1 LGEAAEVVVVGCGNA
16 GICAAIAAREAG
28 ASVAVLER
36 APQYM
41 RGGNS
46 RHTRDI
52 RHAHSGPDHY
62 VTGSYSAEELLEDL
76 RRVTHGGGNWA
87 LSELTARESES
98 LPGWM
103 EQRGVRWQHSLRGTL
118 HLSRT
123 NRFMLGGG
131 RAMLNSLY
139 RTAEALGVSF
149 RYETAVDG
157 IDVGDGTVRL
167 TTVAGGKAS
176 LGQGSLDR
184 AGGERG
190 SVTARAVVFS
200 AGGFE
205 ANLKWLSKYRGDGA
219 LNYIVRGTPYNDGLV
234 LRLLLD
240 QGCRP
245 GGNPANFHGTAVDAR
260 APAFDGG
267 IVTRLDSVPFGVV
280 VNNEAE
286 RFYDEGEDLWPKR
299 YAIWGGMIGEQ
310 ADQIA
315 YSIFDSKSVGLFMP
329 SVYPAY
335 SAPTLGDL
343 AEELGLSAE
352 KLRKTIDSFNQSVP
366 ESGVFDPSRLDGLA
380 TRGLEPPKTNWARA
394 LDTPPF
400 LGYPLR
406 PGITFTYLGVEVT
419 ERAQIVRDDGTP
431 FPHLFA
437 AGELMAGNILSQGYL
452 AGFGLTIGAVFG
464 RIAGKEA
471 AASALG

>member
-1 LGEAAEVVVVGCGNA
+1 MVGGGNA

-28 ASVAVLER
+28 ASVIVLER
-36 APQYM
+36 SPEHM

-52 RHAHSGPDHY
+52 RHVHYGPDQY
-62 VTGSYSAEELLEDL
+62 VTGTYSADELLDDL
-76 RRVTHGGGNWA
+76 NRVTHGGGNA
-87 LSELTARESES
+87 RLSQITAEQSES

-103 EQRGVRWQHSLRGTL
+103 SERGVRWQHALHGTL

-139 RTAEALGVSF
+139 RTAESLGVSV
-149 RYETAVDG
+149 RYQATVEEIEASDGPVRLAVDH
-157 IDVGDGTVRL
+157 D
-167 TTVAGGKAS
+167 
-176 LGQGSLDR
+176 
-184 AGGERG
+184 GERG
-190 SVTARAVVFS
+190 QVTARAAIFS

-205 ANLKWLSKYRGDGA
+205 ANLRWLSQYRGDGA
-219 LNYIVRGTPYNDGLV
+219 LNYIVRGTPYNDGLI
-234 LRLLLD
+234 LRRLLDL
-240 QGCRP
+240 GSRP
-245 GGNPANFHGTAVDAR
+245 AGNPANFHGTAVDAR

-267 IVTRLDSVPFGVV
+267 IVTRLDSVPFGIV
-280 VNNEAE
+280 VNTEAE

-310 ADQIA
+310 PGQIA
-315 YSIFDSKSVGLFMP
+315 YSLLDSKSDGLFMP

-335 SAPTLGDL
+335 SAPTW
-343 AEELGLSAE
+343 EELAGQLGLPPE
-352 KLRKTIDSFNQSVP
+352 KVRKTVEAYNQAAP
-366 ESGVFDPSRLDGLA
+366 ETGTFDPSRLDGLA
-380 TRGLEPPKTNWARA
+380 TSGLEPPKTNWART
-394 LDTPPF
+394 LDTPPYRA
-400 LGYPLR
+400 YPLR

-419 ERAQIVRDDGTP
+419 EQARIVGDDGQARP
-431 FPHLFA
+431 DLFA

-471 AASALG
+471 AAHALS

>member
-1 LGEAAEVVVVGCGNA
+1 MFTRIHGGSTLNEATDVVVVGGGNA

-28 ASVAVLER
+28 AHVIVLER
-36 APQYM
+36 APENM

-52 RHAHSGPDHY
+52 RHVHSGPDQY
-62 VTGSYSAEELLEDL
+62 VTGAYSADELLDDL
-76 RRVTHGGGNWA
+76 NRVTHGGSNKR
-87 LSELTARESES
+87 LSEMTAEQSES
-98 LPGWM
+98 LPLWM
-103 EQRGVRWQHSLRGTL
+103 SQRGVRWQRALRGTL

-139 RTAEALGVSF
+139 RTAESLGVSF
-149 RYETAVDG
+149 RYQAMVQDIKVSDGSVELAVD
-157 IDVGDGTVRL
+157 RE
-167 TTVAGGKAS
+167 
-176 LGQGSLDR
+176 
-184 AGGERG
+184 GEPG
-190 SVTARAVVFS
+190 PVTARAAVFS

-205 ANLKWLSKYRGDGA
+205 ANLKWLSQYRGDGA
-219 LNYIVRGTPYNDGLV
+219 LNYIVRGTPYNDGLI
-234 LRLLLD
+234 LRRLLD

-245 GGNPANFHGTAVDAR
+245 TGNPANFHGTAVDAR
-260 APAFDGG
+260 APAYDGG
-267 IVTRLDSVPFGVV
+267 IVTRLDSVPFGIV

-286 RFYDEGEDLWPKR
+286 RFYDEGEELWPKR

-310 ADQIA
+310 PGQIA
-315 YSIFDSKSVGLFMP
+315 YSLLDSKSDGLFMP

-335 SAPTLGDL
+335 SAPTWEEL
-343 AEELGLSAE
+343 AEQLGLPAE
-352 KLRKTIDSFNQSVP
+352 KVRKTVEAYNQSVP
-366 ESGVFDPSRLDGLA
+366 QTGTFDPSRLDGLA
-380 TRGLEPPKTNWARA
+380 TSGLEPPKTNWARA
-394 LDTPPF
+394 LDIPPYRA
-400 LGYPLR
+400 YPLR

-419 ERAQIVRDDGTP
+419 EGAQIVRDDGQV

-471 AASALG
+471 AGHALR

>member
-1 LGEAAEVVVVGCGNA
+1 MDEAADVVVVGCGNA

-28 ASVAVLER
+28 ATVTVLER
-36 APQYM
+36 APRHM

-52 RHAHSGPDHY
+52 RHVHSGPDQY
-62 VTGSYSAEELLEDL
+62 VTGSYSAAELLEDL
-76 RRVTHGGGNWA
+76 RRVTHGGGDPV

-98 LPGWM
+98 LPSWM
-103 EQRGVRWQHSLRGTL
+103 EQRGVRWQHSLHGTL

-139 RTAEALGVSF
+139 RTAEAMGVAF
-149 RYETAVDG
+149 RYETAVDE
-157 IDVGDGTVRL
+157 ID
-167 TTVAGGKAS
+167 AGG
-176 LGQGSLDR
+176 GSAIRLR
-184 AGGERG
+184 TATGTKNNTGHG
-190 SVTARAVVFS
+190 TVTARAVVFS

-205 ANLKWLSKYRGDGA
+205 ANLKWLSQYRGEGA
-219 LNYIVRGTPYNDGLV
+219 LNYIVRGTPYNDGLI
-234 LRLLLD
+234 LRRLLDL
-240 QGCRP
+240 GCRP
-245 GGNPANFHGTAVDAR
+245 AGNPANFHGTAVDAR

-286 RFYDEGEDLWPKR
+286 RFYDEGEELWPKR

-310 ADQIA
+310 PDQVA
-315 YSIFDSKSVGLFMP
+315 YSIFDSKSDGLFMP

-335 SAPTLGDL
+335 SAPTLEGL
-343 AEELGLSAE
+343 ADQLGLSPE
-352 KLRKTIDSFNQSVP
+352 RLRKTVDSFNQSVP
-366 ESGVFDPSRLDGLA
+366 GTGTFDPSRLDGLS
-380 TRGLEPPKTNWARA
+380 TSGLEPPKTNWARA
-394 LDTPPF
+394 LDTPPY
-400 LGYPLR
+400 LAYPLR

-419 ERAQIVRDDGTP
+419 ERAQIVRDDNGEP
-431 FPHLFA
+431 FSRLFA

-471 AASALG
+471 ASRAQS

>member
-1 LGEAAEVVVVGCGNA
+1 LDEAADVAVVGGGNA

-28 ASVAVLER
+28 ATVTVLER
-36 APQYM
+36 APRYM

-52 RHAHSGPDHY
+52 RHIHSGSDQY
-62 VTGSYSAEELLEDL
+62 VMDSYSAAELLDDL
-76 RRVTHGGGNWA
+76 RRVTHGGGNPV

-98 LPGWM
+98 LPAWM
-103 EQRGVRWQHSLRGTL
+103 GQRGVRWQHALRGTL

-157 IDVGDGTVRL
+157 IETE
-167 TTVAGGKAS
+167 GGSVVQLATAS
-176 LGQGSLDR
+176 GI
-184 AGGERG
+184 ERG
-190 SVTARAVVFS
+190 AVTARAAVFA

-205 ANLKWLSKYRGDGA
+205 ANLKWLSQYRGSGA
-219 LNYIVRGTPYNDGLV
+219 LNYIVRGTPYNDGLI
-234 LRLLLD
+234 LRRLLDL
-240 QGCRP
+240 GCRP

-267 IVTRLDSVPFGVV
+267 IVTRLDSVPFGIV

-310 ADQIA
+310 PGQIA
-315 YSIFDSKSVGLFMP
+315 YSIFDSKSAGLFMP

-335 SAPTLGDL
+335 SAPTLEDL
-343 AEELGLSAE
+343 AEQLGLPAE
-352 KLRKTIDSFNQSVP
+352 KLRKTVDGFNHSVP
-366 ESGVFDPSRLDGLA
+366 ESGDFDPSRLDGLA
-380 TRGLEPPKTNWARA
+380 TSGLEPPKTNWTRA
-394 LDTPPF
+394 LDTPPYMA
-400 LGYPLR
+400 YPLR
-406 PGITFTYLGVEVT
+406 PGITFTYLGVEVN
-419 ERAQIVRDDGTP
+419 ERAQIVRDDGEP

-471 AASALG
+471 AARALR

>member
-1 LGEAAEVVVVGCGNA
+1 LDEAADVVVVGCGNA

-28 ASVAVLER
+28 ATVTVLER
-36 APQYM
+36 APQHM

-52 RHAHSGPDHY
+52 RHVHSGPDQY
-62 VTGSYSAEELLEDL
+62 VTGSYSVAELLDDL
-76 RRVTHGGGNWA
+76 RRVTHGGGTPA

-103 EQRGVRWQHSLRGTL
+103 EQRGVRWQHSLHGTL

-139 RTAEALGVSF
+139 RTAEALGVVF
-149 RYETAVDG
+149 RYDTTVDG
-157 IDVGDGTVRL
+157 VDIAGGGEGGGPTVRL
-167 TTVAGGKAS
+167 ATSTATSTATGIGT
-176 LGQGSLDR
+176 
-184 AGGERG
+184 
-190 SVTARAVVFS
+190 VTARAVVFS

-205 ANLKWLSKYRGDGA
+205 ANLKWLSQYRGEGA
-219 LNYIVRGTPYNDGLV
+219 LNYIVRGTPYNDGLI
-234 LRLLLD
+234 LRRLLDL
-240 QGCRP
+240 GCRP
-245 GGNPANFHGTAVDAR
+245 AGNPANFHGTAVDAR
-260 APAFDGG
+260 APKFDGG

-286 RFYDEGEDLWPKR
+286 RFYDEGEELWPKR
-299 YAIWGGMIGEQ
+299 YAIWGGMIGDQ
-310 ADQIA
+310 PDQIA
-315 YSIFDSKSVGLFMP
+315 YSIFDSKSAGLFMP

-335 SAPTLGDL
+335 EAATLEGL
-343 AEELGLSAE
+343 AEQLGLPPE
-352 KLRKTIDSFNQSVP
+352 RLRKTVDSFNQSVP
-366 ESGVFDPSRLDGLA
+366 ATGTFDPSRLDGLS
-380 TRGLEPPKTNWARA
+380 TSGLEPPKTNWARA
-394 LDTPPF
+394 LDEPPY
-400 LGYPLR
+400 LAYPLR

-419 ERAQIVRDDGTP
+419 EHAEIVRDQDGQP
-431 FPHLFA
+431 FPGLFA

-471 AASALG
+471 ASRALS

>member
-1 LGEAAEVVVVGCGNA
+1 LDEAADVVVVGCGNA

-28 ASVAVLER
+28 ASVTVLER

-52 RHAHSGPDHY
+52 RHVHSGPDRY
-62 VTGSYSAEELLEDL
+62 LTGSYTVEELLEDL
-76 RRVTHGGGNWA
+76 RRVTHGGGNRA

-98 LPGWM
+98 LPDWM
-103 EQRGVRWQHSLRGTL
+103 EQRGVRWQHSLHGTL

-157 IDVGDGTVRL
+157 IDVADGTVRL
-167 TTVAGGKAS
+167 TTVAGGKPS
-176 LGQGSLDR
+176 LDWGSLDQVG
-184 AGGERG
+184 AERE
-190 SVTARAVVFS
+190 SITARAVVFS

-205 ANLKWLSKYRGDGA
+205 ANLKWLSEYRGDGA

-234 LRLLLD
+234 LRRLLD
-240 QGCRP
+240 RGCRP

-280 VNNEAE
+280 VNSEAE

-310 ADQIA
+310 PGQIA
-315 YSIFDSKSVGLFMP
+315 YSIFDGKSAGLFMP

-335 SAPTLGDL
+335 SAPSLEDL
-343 AEELGLSAE
+343 AGQLGLPAE
-352 KLRKTIDSFNQSVP
+352 KLRKTVDGFNQSVP
-366 ESGVFDPSRLDGLA
+366 ESGDFDPSRLDGLA
-380 TRGLEPPKTNWARA
+380 TSGLKPPKTNWARA
-394 LDTPPF
+394 LDTPPY
-400 LGYPLR
+400 LAYPLR

-419 ERAQIVRDDGTP
+419 ERAQIVRDDGEP

-471 AASALG
+471 AARALS

>member
-1 LGEAAEVVVVGCGNA
+1 MVGGGNA

-28 ASVAVLER
+28 ASVIVLER
-36 APQYM
+36 SPGHM

-52 RHAHSGPDHY
+52 RHVHYGPDQY
-62 VTGSYSAEELLEDL
+62 VTGTYPADELLDDL
-76 RRVTHGGGNWA
+76 DRVTHGGGNA
-87 LSELTARESES
+87 RLSQITAEQSES

-103 EQRGVRWQHSLRGTL
+103 SERGVRWQHALHGTL

-139 RTAEALGVSF
+139 RTAESLGVSV
-149 RYETAVDG
+149 RYQATVEEIEASDGPVRLAVDH
-157 IDVGDGTVRL
+157 D
-167 TTVAGGKAS
+167 
-176 LGQGSLDR
+176 
-184 AGGERG
+184 GERG
-190 SVTARAVVFS
+190 QVTALAAIFS

-205 ANLKWLSKYRGDGA
+205 ANLGWLSQYRGDGA
-219 LNYIVRGTPYNDGLV
+219 LNYIVRGTPYNDGLI
-234 LRLLLD
+234 LRRLLDL
-240 QGCRP
+240 GSRP
-245 GGNPANFHGTAVDAR
+245 AGNPANFHGTAVDAR

-267 IVTRLDSVPFGVV
+267 IVTRLDSVPFGIV
-280 VNNEAE
+280 VNTEAE

-310 ADQIA
+310 PGQIA
-315 YSIFDSKSVGLFMP
+315 YSLLDSKSDGLFMP

-335 SAPTLGDL
+335 SAPTW
-343 AEELGLSAE
+343 EELAGQLGLPPE
-352 KLRKTIDSFNQSVP
+352 KVRKTVEAYNQAAP
-366 ESGVFDPSRLDGLA
+366 ETGTFDPSRLDGLA
-380 TRGLEPPKTNWARA
+380 SSGLEPPKTNWART
-394 LDTPPF
+394 LDTPPYRA
-400 LGYPLR
+400 YPLR

-419 ERAQIVRDDGTP
+419 EQARIVGDDGQARP
-431 FPHLFA
+431 NLFA

-464 RIAGKEA
+464 QIAGKEA
-471 AASALG
+471 AAHALS